1 MFIAIAILLQ
11 DPKKQL
17 NVVTVSPLKRLQST
31 QVNEFQE
38 RWGIPTMAVNES
50 TPKDTPFWKKFVYD
64 CKKGKMGY
72 FRHFI
77 VTPEQLFF
85 DHTINHTPLFG
96 KFLRTYRIF
105 QEHTCHIII
114 DECHFTHVA
123 GLSHNGEPPFRPKY
137 ALFDELRAR
146 LRKGI
151 RWHAMTATLPNHM
164 LKTVEKKILG
174 SDYHLTKATSNRK
187 NIIYINHLVVGSLQV
202 MQNYECFLTK
212 PYDNNKQPRVL
223 IFFNSTSLLQRV
235 SSHLESLL
243 PPEEQDIVCQYYSDM
258 SNTYLERIH
267 REFTAEDGRCK
278 ILCATAGLA
287 QGVDFPD
294 VEIVCTVDVP
304 PSIVESIQRGGRG
317 GRQSGSASLFIT
329 FYEQWALDI
338 SVDDFSQ
345 GDQNNP
351 DRSLVSPLP
360 KRPTVRQRATLSS
373 IRLIQCMSCLR
384 AFYAQELNDTAPDAL
399 DYDTIYCCS
408 GHPEDPINLSS
419 ILPSPIFTVE
429 AYTALQDVQQQAEAE
444 KKKRAQARY
453 RPVNERAK
461 LDEEL
466 IQWVDSI
473 VSSGDPA
480 VHHDFIYADDIL
492 PHSTRK
498 ALVMTNAP
506 TYRKAKSLKDIIQD
520 TDEWHELWG
529 EQILDLVKKYGVKL
543 RKQK

>member
-1 MFIAIAILLQ
+1 QFCIQVCLLVYIATRFALVPREVQLRASLALHYKKESLLYSGTGSGKTMFIAIAILLQ

-137 ALFDELRAR
+137 A
-146 LRKGI
+146 
-151 RWHAMTATLPNHM
+151 
-164 LKTVEKKILG
+164 
-174 SDYHLTKATSNRK
+174 DYHLTKATSNRK

-223 IFFNSTSLLQRV
+223 IFFNK
-235 SSHLESLL
+235 
-243 PPEEQDIVCQYYSDM
+243 QDIVCQYYSDL

-329 FYEQWALDI
+329 FYEQWALDT

-351 DRSLVSPLP
+351 DRSLV
-360 KRPTVRQRATLSS
+360 
-373 IRLIQCMSCLR
+373 
-384 AFYAQELNDTAPDAL
+384 
-399 DYDTIYCCS
+399 
-408 GHPEDPINLSS
+408 
-419 ILPSPIFTVE
+419 
-429 AYTALQDVQQQAEAE
+429 
-444 KKKRAQARY
+444 
-453 RPVNERAK
+453 
-461 LDEEL
+461 
-466 IQWVDSI
+466 
-473 VSSGDPA
+473 
-480 VHHDFIYADDIL
+480 
-492 PHSTRK
+492 
-498 ALVMTNAP
+498 
-506 TYRKAKSLKDIIQD
+506 
-520 TDEWHELWG
+520 
-529 EQILDLVKKYGVKL
+529 
-543 RKQK
+543 